1 MAEDKIIDVD
11 ATPKEADWLKVIYA
25 DIDINADE
33 VAGFPAAIGVAKR
46 DAREGPPN
54 RTPTDPRADGLTRTS
69 EPSWLRRIFH
79 LAGKHDQSSHGRKG
93 KAGAI
98 GRPKV
103 LPWRDPPPPQST
115 GGVPGGF
122 SATGLTNTQVG
133 DTAEAALEQLGFS
146 SALPPGKRQGPFDVK
161 CCNGWEFEVK
171 ALTTESTEY
180 KIKMRK
186 SELVGKK
193 RAAKAKGI
201 KAGSVIVVMDY
212 KKGEAHAYWREGLG
226 NFRLSAGSSK
236 WNYAG
241 VAKVA
246 A

>member
-1 MAEDKIIDVD
+1 MITIKSDLL
-11 ATPKEADWLKVIYA
+11 P
-25 DIDINADE
+25 
-33 VAGFPAAIGVAKR
+33 GMP
-46 DAREGPPN
+46 
-54 RTPTDPRADGLTRTS
+54 
-69 EPSWLRRIFH
+69 PSWEIWRVFVDGRAVAALDKKEDAEALAENIKEDEPKTFRQGWFRRIFH
-79 LAGKHDQSSHGRKG
+79 LPNRHDQSTHGRKG